1 MLMDIFDITVIGSGP
16 SGLFGA
22 FYAGL
27 REMTC
32 KVLETLPQAGGQL
45 ITLYPE
51 KYIIDVPGFLKIQ
64 AKALAKNLYEQALS
78 MGAVFRFNE
87 TAIDLERKDGV
98 YILRT
103 DRGEHF
109 TKTVLITA
117 GVGAIQPNKLGN
129 QAIDRFEGR
138 GVYYSVKSKEE
149 FRGKRLLIIGGGD
162 SALDWAY
169 ELATYAKH
177 ITLINRRD
185 VFRAHEY
192 TVKKVKELGID
203 IRLSHEIKEAQGESH
218 IEQATIYN
226 NKTGEEDT
234 IPVDAILV
242 FIGFKADLG
251 PIKNWGMEIH
261 GRQIKVNSR
270 METSLPGVYAAGD
283 VAYKPESVKLNLLV
297 VGFADVAIA
306 VNSAKKFIE
315 PSAPSYEHSTEIAE
329 RRLKIGL
336 DV

>member
-1 MLMDIFDITVIGSGP
+1 MDIYDITVIGAGP
-16 SGLFGA
+16 CGLFGA

-27 REMTC
+27 REMKC

-51 KYIIDVPGFLKIQ
+51 KYIMDVPGFLKIQ
-64 AKALAKNLYEQALS
+64 AKELAKNLYEQALS
-78 MGAVFRFNE
+78 MGAVFRFDE
-87 TAIDLERKDGV
+87 TAIDLKYKDGI
-98 YILRT
+98 YLLRT
-103 DRGEHF
+103 DKGKHL

-117 GVGAIQPNKLGN
+117 GVGSIQPNKLGYK
-129 QAIDRFEGR
+129 DVDKFEGR

-149 FRGKRLLIIGGGD
+149 FKGKRLLIIGGGD

-169 ELATYAKH
+169 ELAPYAKH

-192 TVKKVKELGID
+192 TVKKVKELGVD
-203 IRLSHEIKEAQGESH
+203 IYLSHEIKEAQGDSCVERA
-218 IEQATIYN
+218 IIYN
-226 NKTGEEDT
+226 NKTREEAT
-234 IPVDAILV
+234 IPVDAILI

-251 PIKNWGMEIH
+251 HIKNWGMELH
-261 GRQIKVNSR
+261 GRQIKVNSK

-283 VAYKPESVKLNLLV
+283 VAYQPETVKLNLLV
-297 VGFADVAIA
+297 VGFAEVAIA
-306 VNSAKKFIE
+306 VNSAKKFVE

-329 RRLKIGL
+329 RSFKVG
-336 DV
+336 